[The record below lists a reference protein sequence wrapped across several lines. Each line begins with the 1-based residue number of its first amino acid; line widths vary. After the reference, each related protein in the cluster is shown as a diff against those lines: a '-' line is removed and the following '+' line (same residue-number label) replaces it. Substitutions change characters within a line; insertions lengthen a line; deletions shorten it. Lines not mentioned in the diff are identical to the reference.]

1 MSFIAPT
8 DKTTGTVVTAA
19 HWNQD
24 VVENV
29 NALFPD
35 GATVDTW
42 TPVLEA
48 TSSNPSTSSAVGR
61 QYQMGAI
68 MQFWGRFVISAAGSG
83 DYFVALP
90 AASVGLTGGGGG
102 TGSIMGGWHAR
113 DSSTVSNG
121 GGSLALTGA
130 DDVVFTIH
138 ANEASFQRVVTE
150 SVPWAWASGDVLT
163 LFGFYPIA

>member
-1 MSFIAPT
+1 MAFSSWRT
-8 DKTTGTVVTAA
+8 WVTGEVVTSA
-19 HWNQD
+19 HMNQEVRD
-24 VVENV
+24 NGL
-29 NALFPD
+29 ALFPD
-35 GATVDTW
+35 GADVDTW

-61 QYQMGAI
+61 QYQIGAI
-68 MQFWGRFVISAAGSG
+68 MQFWGRFVISTAGSG

-138 ANEASFQRVVTE
+138 ANQASFQRVVTE

>member
-1 MSFIAPT
+1 MAFSSWRT
-8 DKTTGTVVTAA
+8 WVTGEVVTSA
-19 HWNQD
+19 HMNQEVRD
-24 VVENV
+24 NGL
-29 NALFPD
+29 ALFPD
-35 GATVDTW
+35 GADVDTW

-138 ANEASFQRVVTE
+138 ANQASFQRVVTE